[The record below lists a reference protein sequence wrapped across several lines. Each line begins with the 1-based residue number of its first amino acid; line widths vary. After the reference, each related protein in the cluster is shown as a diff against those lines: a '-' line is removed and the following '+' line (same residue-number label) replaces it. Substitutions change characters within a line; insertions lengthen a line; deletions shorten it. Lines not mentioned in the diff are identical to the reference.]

1 MKVSTGTDQFI
12 DCAVWSECNFNKRQR
27 HFSKELGS
35 GVKRSEI
42 WHQKVGAQ
50 LLGAGEKQKWFIPLR
65 QFKANGVRSRLTF
78 YGIKYIIE
86 VIAKALIP
94 ELPNFSIASTSHNLT
109 ISNSSAT
116 IEKFHLLTTNEPS
129 DIYVDHHQPNAIF
142 VSMRNFSA
150 LTECTLKGALAGESL
165 NGQVRIQSNQTS
177 LNVAVRI
184 RKATNGSPHIDVQE
198 CSIDKTTSHV
208 VTHIDMLSASD
219 TAAIQVQLMRSAPDM
234 VESILC
240 AYVEWI
246 VNLRVNER
254 FMHLPT
260 SISLAQIARTESLH
274 HSSNKSSRRITSSR
288 RRRTQRAPESLIAF
302 IDSFNLSRA
311 GNLFLDYSILT
322 DPLTDSY
329 GIEFNSS
336 GEVSVDGKGGTPFG
350 SAPME
355 LPPLGNL
362 TKMFQIVISDFVPN
376 SLMHHGHKTGL
387 FNTRVDP
394 TTPQLG
400 PVMRTTCGF
409 TSGPLFCLGDLLP
422 TLRHFHPNRGIAM
435 IFRSAQPPVV
445 IFREGRQGAFFAMN
459 GHIAVWAI
467 DDRGVEK
474 KVGEMGIEIEAYMKF
489 RISGAILKAKLSLEK
504 IHLKSINSEALQ
516 QDELDDAG
524 LLGREII
531 QRIVND
537 VLKDGVPI
545 PIHPLFRLRKTK
557 IALMDR
563 ACVIVTDFQLSSK
576 TIRQLVSRR
585 RAT

>member
-1 MKVSTGTDQFI
+1 M
-12 DCAVWSECNFNKRQR
+12 A
-27 HFSKELGS
+27 
-35 GVKRSEI
+35 
-42 WHQKVGAQ
+42 
-50 LLGAGEKQKWFIPLR
+50 
-65 QFKANGVRSRLTF
+65 
-78 YGIKYIIE
+78 
-86 VIAKALIP
+86 
-94 ELPNFSIASTSHNLT
+94 
-109 ISNSSAT
+109 SSA
-116 IEKFHLLTTNEPS
+116 HAS
-129 DIYVDHHQPNAIF
+129 DNG
-142 VSMRNFSA
+142 
-150 LTECTLKGALAGESL
+150 TECTLKGALAGESL

-219 TAAIQVQLMRSAPDM
+219 TAAIQVQLMRSAPDV

-246 VNLRVNER
+246 VNLR
-254 FMHLPT
+254 
-260 SISLAQIARTESLH
+260 
-274 HSSNKSSRRITSSR
+274 
-288 RRRTQRAPESLIAF
+288 
-302 IDSFNLSRA
+302 SRA

-504 IHLKSINSEALQ
+504 IHLKSLNSEALQ